1 MPEKSPAISVL
12 SPEQNKTY
20 ATSNVALAFTT
31 DKPVVEL
38 SYSLDGQAN
47 VTLTGNA
54 TLTGMSDGAHD
65 IAVYASDAA
74 GNTGASERVY
84 FTVGVPPIIS
94 VLSPADKTYGSANIA
109 LTFTVSEP
117 VSWIGYSLDAQSNVT
132 LVGNLTLP
140 ELSFGLHN
148 ITVYATDLFGN
159 TGTSETVNFTINQ
172 KAEPETKQ
180 SEPFPTTYVIV
191 AVVIVAV
198 VGAGLL
204 FYFKKRRH

>member
-1 MPEKSPAISVL
+1 LNAYNGTKIWDYSGFGTPAVADGILYFAASNDIYALKLPLYAPSPSDLPAPEPLPTDRTPPEIKIL
-12 SPEQNKTY
+12 SPVNQTY
-20 ATSNVALAFTT
+20 NEPNV
-31 DKPVVEL
+31 
-38 SYSLDGQAN
+38 SL
-47 VTLTGNA
+47 V
-54 TLTGMSDGAHD
+54 
-65 IAVYASDAA
+65 
-74 GNTGASERVY
+74 
-84 FTVGVPPIIS
+84 FTVNELV
-94 VLSPADKTYGSANIA
+94 N
-109 LTFTVSEP
+109 
-117 VSWIGYSLDAQSNVT
+117 WMGYSLDAQSNVT